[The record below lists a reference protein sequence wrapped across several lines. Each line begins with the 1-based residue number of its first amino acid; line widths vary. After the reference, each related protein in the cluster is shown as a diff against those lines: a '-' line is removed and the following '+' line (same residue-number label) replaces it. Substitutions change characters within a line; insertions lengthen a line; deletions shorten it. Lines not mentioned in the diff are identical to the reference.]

1 MWSELPDPSLETAPA
16 ATSFLGWLKATAY
29 SRTMRDFLGDAVIQG
44 RRRHMLLCGNLELR
58 IKEGGSNLTLSRRV
72 ATTMIIGA
80 RSSAR
85 RQVFFNTVRPN
96 SDAASFLL
104 QLASG
109 LTADI
114 AQRSYTLYGSTNAAP
129 TQAAPGQSRLASR
142 GEQTLQWARLISEL
156 GLTGPQEIN
165 HTSLWLRALCNAVSL
180 LNVVQGE
187 RRRW

>member
-1 MWSELPDPSLETAPA
+1 
-16 ATSFLGWLKATAY
+16 
-29 SRTMRDFLGDAVIQG
+29 
-44 RRRHMLLCGNLELR
+44 
-58 IKEGGSNLTLSRRV
+58 
-72 ATTMIIGA
+72 MIIGS

-85 RQVFFNTVRPN
+85 RQVLFNTVRPN

-114 AQRSYTLYGSTNAAP
+114 AQRSYTLYGSTDPA
-129 TQAAPGQSRLASR
+129 TQTAPGQSRLDSR

-187 RRRW
+187 QRRWVQIPAEMHLACERSGAISESSQQHSEWEDFVH